1 MVVFVV
7 TLLTVSLTS
16 DLLNQALI
24 PLTITLCLCSALF
37 FFLVPPEKNLSVKR
51 QQLMHCSLFRV
62 VPLTAAAPV
71 KVVSC
76 NGVELLF
83 YLFIFSIKTKDGS
96 CSTIV
101 PVLASS
107 QCWTW
112 TAVILQCQR
121 LRSEAHSELRNFL
134 QNFNPHC
141 CYDDFFLI
149 IQELEKWTSVDLM
162 RIFLFSFIIHGAFYL
177 RETVLNCKSYW
188 SKT

>member
-83 YLFIFSIKTKDGS
+83 FLFIFFYQNKGRLLQHHRPRP
-96 CSTIV
+96 CQQ
-101 PVLASS
+101 PVLNLDGGDSAVSTFKKWSS
-107 QCWTW
+107 FR
-112 TAVILQCQR
+112 AEKFSSKLQ
-121 LRSEAHSELRNFL
+121 
-134 QNFNPHC
+134 P
-141 CYDDFFLI
+141 CYDDFLFFNHSGAGEMNQCWFNENIFIFFYYPRSFLP
-149 IQELEKWTSVDLM
+149 QRNSPKLQKL
-162 RIFLFSFIIHGAFYL
+162 L
-177 RETVLNCKSYW
+177 K
-188 SKT
+188 